1 MYERKLKGFL
11 KVTFILCLLLCCTH
25 QVLAQEKNI
34 SLDLQDVTV
43 KGALEQLKAK
53 TTYSLWFNV
62 NDVDLGRKISISFQD
77 KSIGQA
83 LDLILKGQNL
93 SYEIKDK
100 YIQIFKSKETPTKVR
115 VKAVA
120 GIVTD
125 DSGESLPGV
134 SIRFKE
140 VPSVGTITDY
150 DGKFQLDVPADAKN
164 LVVSYI
170 GMETKETG
178 IKDGTMKV
186 ILSSGSQMLEE
197 VVVTGMTKVDK
208 RLFTGA
214 TDNIKADKARLDG
227 IPDVSRALEG
237 RSAGV
242 SVQNVSGTFGTAP
255 KIRVRGA
262 TSIYG
267 SSKPLWVVDG
277 VVMEDAVEVSADDL
291 SSGDA
296 VTLISSAIAGL
307 SADDIESFQILKDGS
322 ATSIY
327 GARAMAGVVVIT
339 TKRGQAGVNRIS
351 YTGEFT
357 SRLKPSYN
365 DFNIM
370 NSQDQMGVYQEM
382 EQKGW
387 LNFAGTYRASNS
399 GVYGKMYQMIN
410 SYDPTTGKWGLV
422 NTPEARAQYLQAAEM
437 RNTDWFSE
445 LFNSNI
451 MMNHAVSIS
460 SGTEKARFYASLSAF
475 SDPGW
480 TKASSVKRY
489 TANTNASFSLSKNL
503 TLNILSNGSYRKQ
516 KAPGTLSQEIDVVSG
531 EVRRDF
537 DINPYSYAL
546 NTSRTLSLQDKSGLT
561 SYTRNYAPF
570 NILNELDKNY
580 ICLDVVD
587 LKFQG
592 ELNWKIIKGLEANV
606 MGAVKYQLT
615 SQEHNIEDKS
625 NQAQAYRAVG
635 DATIRDKNPLLY
647 KDPDMPNSLPVVVL
661 PEGGIFDKNEYKMLG
676 YDFRASLSYNTSF
689 NNIHIMNLFAG
700 TEANSVDR
708 SQYWSRGWGYQYDNG
723 GIPFY
728 DYLIFKQGIEQNN
741 QYYYNDI
748 SYSRNL
754 AFFGMGTY
762 SYMGKYI
769 VNGTIRYEGS
779 NRLGKSMSARW
790 LPTWNVALA
799 WNMHEEKFFEKLRS
813 ALSHFS
819 LKTSYSL
826 TADRGPAFVT
836 NSRVVYRNYSPYR
849 PFAGVKESGLQIED
863 LENSELTYEKKH
875 EFNIG
880 ADLGFLDNRINF
892 SVDYYT
898 RNNFDLIGL
907 INTQGAGGQVTK
919 YANVASMKSSGFEL
933 TLSTKNIQTKDFS
946 WSTDFIFSKS
956 KNEITELD
964 SKARVMSL
972 ISGMG
977 FAEKGYPVRALFSIP
992 FQGLNEDGLPTFINQ
1007 DGDLTIT
1014 DINFQEIQKKGFL
1027 KYEGPT
1033 DPTITGSFGNIF
1045 SYKNFKLNVFITY
1058 SFGNV
1063 VRLDP
1068 VFKSEYSDLD
1078 AMPKEF
1084 KNRWTMPGDEAYT
1097 DVPVIASK
1105 RQEKDIS
1112 HLNYAYNAYNYSD
1125 IRVAD
1130 GDFIRMKEIS
1140 LSYDFTQAWIK
1151 KLKLNNLQLK
1161 LQATNLF
1168 LIYADSKLN
1177 GQDPEFF
1184 RSGGVSSPVP
1194 KQFTLTL
1201 RLSL

>member
-1 MYERKLKGFL
+1 MYVKEWKALMKMALITCFL
-11 KVTFILCLLLCCTH
+11 ICA
-25 QVLAQEKNI
+25 QVISAQEKNF
-34 SLDLQDVTV
+34 SLDLKDVTV
-43 KGALEQLKAK
+43 KEALEQLKAK

-62 NDVDLGRKISISFQD
+62 NDVDLGRKITVRFQD
-77 KSIGQA
+77 KSINEA
-83 LDLILKGQNL
+83 LEIILKGQSL
-93 SYEIKDK
+93 SYEIRDK
-100 YIQIFKSKETPTKVR
+100 YIQIFKPRKAPEKGKV
-115 VKAVA
+115 KQAS
-120 GIVTD
+120 GIVVD
-125 DSGESLPGV
+125 DKGESLPGV

-140 VPSVGTITDY
+140 DETVGTVTDL
-150 DGKFQLDVPADAKN
+150 DGHFQINIPEKAKT
-164 LVVSYI
+164 LIVSYI
-170 GMETKETG
+170 GMETKELP
-178 IKDGTMKV
+178 IKEGTIKV
-186 ILSSGSQMLEE
+186 VLNSDSQILDE

-214 TDNIKADKARLDG
+214 TDRLKAEDARLDG

-277 VVMEDAVEVSADDL
+277 VVMEDAVEINADDL

-339 TKRGQAGVNRIS
+339 TKRGQAGVSRIN

-357 SRLKPSYN
+357 SRLKPNYN

-370 NSQDQMGVYQEM
+370 DSQEQMGVYNEM
-382 EQKGW
+382 AEKGW
-387 LNFAGTYRASNS
+387 LIFSDTYRASNS
-399 GVYGKMYQMIN
+399 GVYGKMYQLIN
-410 SYDPTTGKWGLV
+410 DYNPKTQTWGLE
-422 NTPEARAQYLQAAEM
+422 NTPEARAGYLQMAEM
-437 RNTDWFSE
+437 RNTNWFDE
-445 LFNSNI
+445 LFNNNI
-451 MMNHAVSIS
+451 TMNHSISIS
-460 SGTEKARFYASLSAF
+460 SGTEKAKYYGSISIYN
-475 SDPGW
+475 DPGW

-489 TANTNASFSLSKNL
+489 TANANASFNLSDNL
-503 TLNILSNGSYRKQ
+503 TLTLLSNGSYRRQ

-546 NTSRTLSLQDKSGLT
+546 NTSRTLALKDENGLVY
-561 SYTRNYAPF
+561 YTRNYAPF

-580 ICLDVVD
+580 IDLDVVD

-592 ELNWKIIKGLEANV
+592 ELNWKIIKGLEAKV
-606 MGAVKYQLT
+606 VGAVKYQMT
-615 SQEHNIEDKS
+615 SQDHLIKENS
-625 NQAQAYRAVG
+625 NQPEAYRAAG
-635 DATIRDKNPLLY
+635 DATILDKNPLLY
-647 KDPDMPNSLPVVVL
+647 KNPDLPNSLPVVVL
-661 PEGGIFDKNEYKMLG
+661 PEGGIFDKNEYKLFG

-689 NNIHIMNLFAG
+689 KDKHIMNLFAG
-700 TEANSVDR
+700 TEANSADR
-708 SQYWSRGWGYQYDNG
+708 TQYWSRGWGYQYEKG
-723 GIPFY
+723 GVPFY

-741 QYYYNDI
+741 QYYYNDLT
-748 SYSRNL
+748 YSRNL
-754 AFFGMGTY
+754 AFFGMATY
-762 SYMGKYI
+762 SYMGKYTAT
-769 VNGTIRYEGS
+769 GTLRYEGS
-779 NRLGKSMSARW
+779 NRLGKARSARW
-790 LPTWNVALA
+790 LPTWNAALA
-799 WNMHEEKFFEKLRS
+799 WNMHEEEFFEKLTP
-813 ALSHFS
+813 ALSHFT
-819 LKTSYSL
+819 LKASYSL

-849 PFAGVKESGLQIED
+849 PFADVKESGLQIED

-880 ADLGFLDNRINF
+880 VDFGFIDNRINL
-892 SVDYYT
+892 SADYYT
-898 RNNFDLIGL
+898 RNNYDLIGV
-907 INTQGAGGQVTK
+907 INTQGSGGQGMK

-933 TLSTKNIQTKDFS
+933 TLSTKNIRTKSFQ
-946 WSTDFIFSKS
+946 WTTDFIFSKS

-992 FQGLNEDGLPTFINQ
+992 FQGLNEDGLPTFINEN
-1007 DGDLTIT
+1007 GEVTIT
-1014 DINFQEIQKKGFL
+1014 EINFQESMKKGFL

-1045 SYKNFKLNVFITY
+1045 SYKNFRLNVFMTY

-1084 KNRWTMPGDEAYT
+1084 KNRWTVPGDEAHT
-1097 DVPVIASK
+1097 NIPVIAHK
-1105 RQEKDIS
+1105 RQVQDIPN
-1112 HLNYAYNAYNYSD
+1112 LKYAYNAYNYSD
-1125 IRVAD
+1125 VRVAK

-1140 LSYDFTQAWIK
+1140 LSYDFNPAWIK
-1151 KLKLNNLQLK
+1151 QFKLNNLQLK

-1168 LIYADSKLN
+1168 LVYSDSKLN

-1184 RSGGVSSPVP
+1184 RSGGVASPVP

-1201 RLSL
+1201 RLGL